1 MSFFTIWAVQSAVT
15 RESLQ
20 ALSRKSVY
28 FVISKMISHFPYF
41 MTTVYFWTVIYVFRT
56 SIYAVFYAVFYAVYA
71 VFKQTLLIKWLTL
84 FLLKIYHQSVSQT
97 YKL

>member
-28 FVISKMISHFPYF
+28 FVISKLISHFPYF
-41 MTTVYFWTVIYVFRT
+41 MTTVYFCTVISVFRT
-56 SIYAVFYAVFYAVYA
+56 SIYAVYYAVYA